1 MTRFP
6 GRISLLA
13 QRTLARAGALFAVLL
28 AFAAPALAGSVT
40 LAWDPVTSPLLAGY
54 VIHYGP
60 GAGSYTASID
70 VGNVTTSTVSALTE
84 GATYHFA
91 VTAYNSAHVE
101 GGLSNDVAATIAYTV
116 PVANFSASTV
126 LGPAPLA
133 LNFINTSTGTI
144 TSYAWTFGDGTT
156 STVANPTKV
165 YSTPGSY
172 TVGLTVT
179 GPGGSNV
186 KTKPNYITVTG
197 SSDTTPP
204 SAPGALTATA
214 AGSTAINLTWSA
226 ATDNVGVTG
235 YRVERCQGASC
246 TTFAQIATPTGT
258 SYNDSGLAAGST
270 YRYRV
275 RATDAAGNLG
285 AYSPIASATTSS
297 APDTTPPTAPA
308 SLTATAA
315 GSTAISLT
323 WSAATDNVGVTG
335 YRVERCQGASCTTF
349 AQIATPTGTS
359 YSDSGLV
366 AGTTYR
372 YRVRATDAAGNLG
385 PYSAIASATTS
396 SGPTRHRRAR
406 RRTPTATTAT
416 SSSAISLTW
425 TAATDNVGVT
435 GYKVERCLGA
445 SCTTF
450 AQMATPTGTSYSDS
464 GLVARAPRIA
474 IASERP
480 TPRAISAPIP
490 PIAAATTPTGA
501 DTTPPSAPPNLTATV
516 TVNVGPAIVVTWTA
530 ATDNVGVTGYRV
542 ERCLGASCTT
552 FAQIAT
558 TTGTSYIESG
568 LAAGTTYRY
577 RVRATDAAGNLG
589 PYSAIASA
597 TAPTA
602 ADTTPPSVPGNLT
615 STATGSAGINLSW
628 TASTDSVG
636 VTGYRIERCHGPG
649 CTSFAQV
656 ATTTSPS
663 LSDTGLVAAT
673 AHSYRVRAT
682 DAAGNLSG
690 YSNVTTATTTGPGA
704 VPIAFV
710 QQNYATPQTPQSS
723 VAVLYLA
730 AQTAGNLNVVVVGW
744 NDTTATVTSVIDTKG
759 NVYTRAVGPTTYP
772 TRLSQSIYY
781 AKNIVAAAANANVVT
796 VRFST
801 AAVYA
806 DIRVVE
812 YAGIDRVNPVDV
824 VATGSGTGILSVT
837 SAVTTTKANALLF
850 GANTVTS
857 VNTGPGPGFTRRV
870 ITSPD
875 GDIVEDRIV
884 SVTGSYSA
892 SAPMTAGDWVMQ
904 LVAFRGL

>member
-1 MTRFP
+1 M
-6 GRISLLA
+6 
-13 QRTLARAGALFAVLL
+13 
-28 AFAAPALAGSVT
+28 
-40 LAWDPVTSPLLAGY
+40 
-54 VIHYGP
+54 
-60 GAGSYTASID
+60 
-70 VGNVTTSTVSALTE
+70 
-84 GATYHFA
+84 
-91 VTAYNSAHVE
+91 
-101 GGLSNDVAATIAYTV
+101 
-116 PVANFSASTV
+116 
-126 LGPAPLA
+126 
-133 LNFINTSTGTI
+133 
-144 TSYAWTFGDGTT
+144 
-156 STVANPTKV
+156 
-165 YSTPGSY
+165 
-172 TVGLTVT
+172 
-179 GPGGSNV
+179 
-186 KTKPNYITVTG
+186 
-197 SSDTTPP
+197 
-204 SAPGALTATA
+204 
-214 AGSTAINLTWSA
+214 
-226 ATDNVGVTG
+226 
-235 YRVERCQGASC
+235 
-246 TTFAQIATPTGT
+246 
-258 SYNDSGLAAGST
+258 
-270 YRYRV
+270 
-275 RATDAAGNLG
+275 
-285 AYSPIASATTSS
+285 
-297 APDTTPPTAPA
+297 
-308 SLTATAA
+308 
-315 GSTAISLT
+315 
-323 WSAATDNVGVTG
+323 
-335 YRVERCQGASCTTF
+335 
-349 AQIATPTGTS
+349 
-359 YSDSGLV
+359 
-366 AGTTYR
+366 
-372 YRVRATDAAGNLG
+372 
-385 PYSAIASATTS
+385 
-396 SGPTRHRRAR
+396 
-406 RRTPTATTAT
+406 
-416 SSSAISLTW
+416 
-425 TAATDNVGVT
+425 
-435 GYKVERCLGA
+435 
-445 SCTTF
+445 
-450 AQMATPTGTSYSDS
+450 
-464 GLVARAPRIA
+464 
-474 IASERP
+474 
-480 TPRAISAPIP
+480 
-490 PIAAATTPTGA
+490 
-501 DTTPPSAPPNLTATV
+501 
-516 TVNVGPAIVVTWTA
+516 NVGPAIVVTWTA